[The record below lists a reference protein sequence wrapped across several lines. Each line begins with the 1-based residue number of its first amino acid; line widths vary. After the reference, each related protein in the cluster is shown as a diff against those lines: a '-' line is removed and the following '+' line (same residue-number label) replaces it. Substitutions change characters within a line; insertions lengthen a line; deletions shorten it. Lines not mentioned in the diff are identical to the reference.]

1 MAEGFARALGAD
13 VLVAQSAGL
22 APALAV
28 APLTNYVM
36 REKNIDLGDY
46 YPKQL
51 KHVEGDFD
59 LTINMSGYTLPAHP
73 SAQVEVWDVCDPIG
87 ESEEMFRHVRD
98 EIEQHVR
105 KLIERLRSRNQAS
118 SEALPAAPQPTATQ
132 VDTRRRPTRQ

>member
-13 VLVAQSAGL
+13 VLIAQSAGL

-36 REKNIDLGDY
+36 REKNVDLRDY
-46 YPKQL
+46 YPKPL
-51 KHVEGDFD
+51 KHVQGDFD
-59 LTINMSGYTLPAHP
+59 LTINMSGYNLPAHP
-73 SAQVEVWDVCDPIG
+73 SAKVEVWDVCDPIG

-98 EIEQHVR
+98 EIEQRVV
-105 KLIERLRSRNQAS
+105 KLVERLRSRQSAVPD
-118 SEALPAAPQPTATQ
+118 ALPAVSQ